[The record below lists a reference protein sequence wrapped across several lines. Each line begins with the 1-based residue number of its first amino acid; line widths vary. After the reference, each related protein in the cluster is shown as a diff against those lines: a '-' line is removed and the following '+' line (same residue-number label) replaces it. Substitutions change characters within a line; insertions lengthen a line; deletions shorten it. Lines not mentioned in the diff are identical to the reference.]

1 MKAPAPDIQQP
12 YKKGRRD
19 FLRKSWLLLGLVAAT
34 EFLFFIVNLLRP
46 GKELTK
52 SNASSTL
59 KIIGNVDDFKVN
71 SVTTD
76 RINKLFLVR
85 NDDGG
90 FLALSLICSHL
101 GCSVTWDEPKDQ
113 FICPCHSSAFDKYGN
128 VINSPAPR
136 PLDFFP
142 VTIEAGKVRIDLDKK
157 MKRKKFDKSQVTYA
171 Q

>member
-1 MKAPAPDIQQP
+1 MTASTPDIQQP

-19 FLRKSWLLLGLVAAT
+19 FLHRSWLLLGLVAAA

-46 GKELTK
+46 GKEQRST
-52 SNASSTL
+52 ASSTL
-59 KIIGNVDDFKVN
+59 KVIGNVEDFPVN

-85 NDDGG
+85 QKDGG

-101 GCSVTWDEPKDQ
+101 GCSVNWDEPNDR
-113 FICPCHSSAFDKYGN
+113 FICPCHSSVFDKSGN

-136 PLDFFP
+136 ALDYFP
-142 VTIEAGKVRIDLDKK
+142 VAIEAGKVRIDMDKK

>member
-1 MKAPAPDIQQP
+1 MAASVPDIKQP
-12 YKKGRRD
+12 YKKSRRD
-19 FLRKSWLLLGLVAAT
+19 FLRKSWLFLGLVAAG

-46 GKELTK
+46 GKELR
-52 SNASSTL
+52 SSVPSTL
-59 KIIGNVDDFKVN
+59 KVIGNVEDFPVN

-101 GCSVTWDEPKDQ
+101 GCSVAWDKPNDR
-113 FICPCHSSAFDKYGN
+113 FICPCHSSAFDRSGN

-136 PLDFFP
+136 ALDFYP
-142 VTIEAGKVRIDLDKK
+142 VIIEAGKVRIDLDKK